1 MKKMIWAFSYV
12 ISIYVIPPSD
22 EGEYRLEIEFKHVIN
37 DSMSD
42 T

>member
-1 MKKMIWAFSYV
+1 MIWAFSYV
-12 ISIYVIPPSD
+12 ISICVIPPSD
-22 EGEYRLEIEFKHVIN
+22 KGEYRLEIEFKHVIN

>member
-1 MKKMIWAFSYV
+1 MIWAFNYV
-12 ISIYVIPPSD
+12 ISIYVIPPSE
-22 EGEYRLEIEFKHVIN
+22 EGEYRLEIEFKHGIN